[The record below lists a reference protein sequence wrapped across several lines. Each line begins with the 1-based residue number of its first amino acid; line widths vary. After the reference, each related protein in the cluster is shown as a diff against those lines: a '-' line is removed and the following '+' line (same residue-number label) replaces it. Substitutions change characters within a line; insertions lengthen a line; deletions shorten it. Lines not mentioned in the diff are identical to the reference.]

1 VTAARYTRSH
11 TRDALSRFYQSVCA

>member
-11 TRDALSRFYQSVCA
+11 TRDALSRFYQGICA